1 MSFKA
6 RLILASAAV
15 SVLFVFMFVSRNLRA
30 EHVGDA
36 QSRAVDIEDTAR
48 SAAESSMGEPS
59 SSAQH
64 RAMAENPSC
73 TPEAGSCDQAN
84 GTPGCDD
91 SAYCNSVCDL
101 DPYCCDVAWDAL
113 CVSPNEIVSGASR
126 VERFDGGF
134 FKYPGGSHG
143 TVVEGGSENAMGAP
157 SLTLEVPAGCLSDAQ
172 ISVEL
177 WMRNITQVTGFQAF
191 LEFDVLVLSY
201 RGDLSTY
208 TSIPFPLHMQAIT
221 TAEVSA
227 GQLNLDGSVAL
238 GDPETTTDALLATLV
253 FDVVADCGPTSIDFR
268 TGGEFSSA
276 LSFEGNP
283 LVTVLVNSP
292 SLTLDDTIPTVTA
305 PTTTELECSTDLP
318 AAATTIAE
326 FTTLTGAA
334 ASDNCG
340 SLTVSSVAGALIG
353 TECLGTITR
362 TYTITDDCGN
372 STNVDHVFNVSDDT
386 VPTVTAPTTTELEC
400 STDLPAAATTI
411 AEFTALTGAAASDN
425 CGSLTVSSV
434 TGGLIGTECL
444 GTITRTYTITDG
456 CGNSTNVDHVFNVS
470 DDTVPA
476 VTAPTTTELECST
489 DLPAAAT
496 TIAEFTAL
504 TGAAASDNCGSLTV
518 SSVTGALSGTEC
530 LGTITRTY
538 TITDDCGN
546 STNVDHVFNVS
557 DDTVPVISGCPG
569 NIEVSS
575 DPGTCTAVVSW
586 TAPTADDNCGLLS
599 FTSTDNPGNTFPGGI
614 TTVTYTATDDCGQVS
629 TCTFDVTVNG
639 VVDVDVQVEL
649 AGVTDPAT
657 RCIHFVVD
665 DCAETA
671 VVELS
676 FDAFG
681 LATAT
686 IVVPCGTWTQLCAK
700 DEQHTEW
707 DTSTLTDA
715 GTFYT
720 ADTLLSLAGG
730 DTDNDGDVD
739 INDVTL
745 LLAQFGNS
753 ASAGG
758 CPWDT
763 VTRDADFSNNNIIG
777 SEDYTFLTD
786 NWLTFSSCNCTLG
799 ADGPGGSGGVL
810 LTAISVEDLP
820 ADLGKRADLNKD
832 GVVDYKDVR
841 AFEQR
846 NGLPNDLSSLME
858 ASEKIGR

>member
-1 MSFKA
+1 M
-6 RLILASAAV
+6 
-15 SVLFVFMFVSRNLRA
+15 
-30 EHVGDA
+30 
-36 QSRAVDIEDTAR
+36 
-48 SAAESSMGEPS
+48 P
-59 SSAQH
+59 
-64 RAMAENPSC
+64 
-73 TPEAGSCDQAN
+73 
-84 GTPGCDD
+84 
-91 SAYCNSVCDL
+91 
-101 DPYCCDVAWDAL
+101 
-113 CVSPNEIVSGASR
+113 
-126 VERFDGGF
+126 
-134 FKYPGGSHG
+134 
-143 TVVEGGSENAMGAP
+143 AP
-157 SLTLEVPAGCLSDAQ
+157 
-172 ISVEL
+172 
-177 WMRNITQVTGFQAF
+177 
-191 LEFDVLVLSY
+191 
-201 RGDLSTY
+201 
-208 TSIPFPLHMQAIT
+208 
-221 TAEVSA
+221 
-227 GQLNLDGSVAL
+227 
-238 GDPETTTDALLATLV
+238 
-253 FDVVADCGPTSIDFR
+253 
-268 TGGEFSSA
+268 
-276 LSFEGNP
+276 
-283 LVTVLVNSP
+283 
-292 SLTLDDTIPTVTA
+292 
-305 PTTTELECSTDLP
+305 
-318 AAATTIAE
+318 
-326 FTTLTGAA
+326 
-334 ASDNCG
+334 
-340 SLTVSSVAGALIG
+340 
-353 TECLGTITR
+353 
-362 TYTITDDCGN
+362 
-372 STNVDHVFNVSDDT
+372 
-386 VPTVTAPTTTELEC
+386 
-400 STDLPAAATTI
+400 
-411 AEFTALTGAAASDN
+411 
-425 CGSLTVSSV
+425 
-434 TGGLIGTECL
+434 
-444 GTITRTYTITDG
+444 
-456 CGNSTNVDHVFNVS
+456 
-470 DDTVPA
+470 
-476 VTAPTTTELECST
+476 
-489 DLPAAAT
+489 
-496 TIAEFTAL
+496 
-504 TGAAASDNCGSLTV
+504 
-518 SSVTGALSGTEC
+518 
-530 LGTITRTY
+530 
-538 TITDDCGN
+538 
-546 STNVDHVFNVS
+546 
-557 DDTVPVISGCPG
+557 
-569 NIEVSS
+569 
-575 DPGTCTAVVSW
+575 
-586 TAPTADDNCGLLS
+586 PTADDNCGLLS

-820 ADLGKRADLNKD
+820 ADLGERADLNQD